1 MASMPLQERLQP
13 SLLDRLV
20 DDDRSNPNESA
31 DKRVLSMSQLK
42 ASVLRDLTWLF
53 NTTSL
58 LDAETAAA
66 TLAGSSVVNY
76 GLPALAGR
84 TLSNIDIQA
93 IETLITQT
101 IATFEPRILRST
113 LRVKA
118 RLLEEGMDHNALAFE
133 IEGDLWA
140 LPVPLRLILT
150 TNLDLETGHVQ
161 IVPNDQRRR
170 S

>member
-1 MASMPLQERLQP
+1 MASPPLQERLQP
-13 SLLDRLV
+13 SLLDRLE
-20 DDDRSNPNESA
+20 DNDRGNPNESA

-58 LDAETAAA
+58 LDVETAAA
-66 TLAGSSVVNY
+66 IPAGSSVINY

-84 TLSNIDIQA
+84 SLSNIDVHA
-93 IETLITQT
+93 IESLIAQT

-113 LRVKA
+113 LQVKA

-140 LPVPLRLILT
+140 LPVPLRLLLT
-150 TNLDLETGHVQ
+150 TNLDLETGHVR
-161 IVPNDQRRR
+161 IVPNEQRRR
-170 S
+170 P

>member
-42 ASVLRDLTWLF
+42 VSVLRDLTWLF

>member
-20 DDDRSNPNESA
+20 DDDRGNPVESA

-58 LDAETAAA
+58 LDVETAAA
-66 TLAGSSVVNY
+66 TAAGSSVLNY

-84 TLSNIDIQA
+84 SLSNIDIPA
-93 IETLITQT
+93 IENLLTQT

-170 S
+170 P